1 MNYNTEIPS
10 IIAALHSYNEYRGL
24 SYGIGGDVNASTVPN
39 YIKHFQPNVT
49 GYSIG
54 KHLGEY
60 CNGKL
65 TKENRI
71 YFGAKIHFFV
81 FFIADN
87 CRANCKVSYI

>member
-10 IIAALHSYNEYRGL
+10 FIAALHSYNEYRGL
-24 SYGIGGDVNASTVPN
+24 SYSIGGNVNASTVPN

-65 TKENRI
+65 TMNL
-71 YFGAKIHFFV
+71 YFFF
-81 FFIADN
+81 
-87 CRANCKVSYI
+87 S